1 MSDTLIGAPE
11 PVVPEHLPLTP
22 LAVVEWDCDSRIR
35 RWAGQAEA
43 MFGWTESEML
53 GHSIPESNF
62 IHGDDA
68 VRVAGVV
75 ADLLRHTVSG
85 NVCRNRNNHKSGR
98 TVHCVW
104 YNSAYL
110 DADGRVSSVVSL
122 AQDLTEQYAIEA
134 ELTLSEERLRSA
146 LRLAGMLS
154 WDYDDRTASIT
165 YSQDVRTF
173 FNTPDLA
180 PGADLDYGIAHPDD
194 RPRLREEVLA
204 AKAALADFR
213 IEYRG
218 ARPETAGR
226 PQWFSTRGSFVTDAG
241 GDIVRTLGI
250 TVNITERKQFERQR
264 EALDHELR
272 EARHLESLG
281 MLAGGIAHD
290 FNNLLTII
298 LGNVDLVALQTG
310 MDGPVGKSLS
320 EIDAACQRA
329 ADLCSQIAAYAGVG
343 RLQATEFDF
352 RDVLRESEPAFRVII
367 GPRAVLT
374 FDLESRPCPASGEL
388 RQIRQALGNVLLN
401 ASEAF
406 GELGGD
412 IRILTERIALD
423 GTLDGF
429 QPAVAAGE
437 YLAIRIRDTGA
448 GMPEAVRARA
458 FEAFYSTKFAGR
470 GLGLA
475 AVYGI
480 VRSHRGAVRI
490 RSRPGAG
497 TTVELLF
504 PMSADRNAPA
514 PVAKAPHPNP
524 HRRILVVDDDAN
536 IRELICSLLEEHGHA
551 VVAAEN
557 GLDASELF
565 ESNPSG
571 FQLAVVDMMMPGMKG
586 DDLIRRLRRTIPGFP
601 VVVVSGYAD
610 REMPA
615 DIAQTGPTLVV
626 PKPFRLEQLS
636 GTVARLISAAPP
648 A

>member
-43 MFGWTESEML
+43 MFGWTEAEML
-53 GHSIPESNF
+53 GRSIPTSNF
-62 IHGDDA
+62 IHRDDA
-68 VRVAGVV
+68 VRVAEIV
-75 ADLLRHTVSG
+75 AELLRHHVSG
-85 NVCRNRNNHKSGR
+85 NVCRNRNYHKSGR
-98 TVHCVW
+98 IVHCVW
-104 YNSAYL
+104 HNSAYL

-122 AQDLTEQYAIEA
+122 AQDLTEQHAIEA

-154 WDYDDRTASIT
+154 WDYDARTAIIT
-165 YSQDVRTF
+165 YSQDVREF

-180 PGADLDYGIAHPDD
+180 PGADLDFGIAHPDD
-194 RPRLREEVLA
+194 RPRLRDEVLA

-218 ARPETAGR
+218 ARPDAAGR
-226 PQWFSTRGSFVTDAG
+226 PQWFSSRGSFVTTAD

-250 TVNITERKQFERQR
+250 TVNITERKQLERQR
-264 EALDHELR
+264 AALDHELR

-281 MLAGGIAHD
+281 MLAGGIAHA

-298 LGNVDLVALQTG
+298 LGNVGLVALQTG
-310 MDGPVGKSLS
+310 ADGPVGKSLS

-329 ADLCSQIAAYAGVG
+329 AELCSQIAAYAGVG

-352 RDVLRESEPAFRVII
+352 RDVLRESEPGFREIV
-367 GPRAVLT
+367 GPQAALS
-374 FDLESRPCPASGEL
+374 FDFEARPCPASGEL

-401 ASEAF
+401 ASEAL
-406 GELGGD
+406 GEMGGD

-423 GTLDGF
+423 GTPDGF
-429 QPAVAAGE
+429 QPAVAPGE
-437 YLAIRIRDTGA
+437 YLAIRICDTGG

-490 RSRPGAG
+490 RSRTGAG

-504 PMSADRNAPA
+504 PMSADRDAPA
-514 PVAKAPHPNP
+514 PVAGASHSDSS
-524 HRRILVVDDDAN
+524 RLILIVDDDAD
-536 IRELICSLLEEHGHA
+536 IRELICSVLEDDGHA

-557 GLDASELF
+557 GLDASALF
-565 ESNPSG
+565 EANPTE
-571 FQLAVVDMMMPGMKG
+571 FQLAVVDLMMPGMKG

-601 VVVVSGYAD
+601 VIVVSGYAD

-615 DIAQTGPTLVV
+615 DIAHTGPTPVV

-636 GTVARLISAAPP
+636 AAVARLISAAQN

>member
-11 PVVPEHLPLTP
+11 PVVPAYPALTP

-43 MFGWTESEML
+43 MFGWTEAEML
-53 GHSIPESNF
+53 GRSIPTSNF
-62 IHGDDA
+62 IHGDDE
-68 VRVAGVV
+68 VRVAAVV
-75 ADLLRHTVSG
+75 ADLLRHDVSG
-85 NVCRNRNNHKSGR
+85 NVCRNRNYHKSGR
-98 TVHCVW
+98 IVHCVW
-104 YNSAYL
+104 HNSAYL

-122 AQDLTEQYAIEA
+122 AQDLTEQHAIEA

-154 WDYDDRTASIT
+154 WDYDARTATIT
-165 YSQDVRTF
+165 YSQDVRGF

-194 RPRLREEVLA
+194 RPRLREEVDIARSTLS
-204 AKAALADFR
+204 DFR

-218 ARPETAGR
+218 ARPDVSGR
-226 PQWFSTRGSFVTDAG
+226 PQWFSSRGSFVTTAD

-250 TVNITERKQFERQR
+250 TVNITERKQLERQR
-264 EALDHELR
+264 AALDHEFR

-298 LGNVDLVALQTG
+298 LGNVGLVALQTG
-310 MDGPVGKSLS
+310 QDGAVCKSLS
-320 EIDAACQRA
+320 EIDTACQRA

-352 RDVLRESEPAFRVII
+352 CDILRDSEPGFREIV
-367 GPRAVLT
+367 GPRAALA
-374 FDLESRPCPASGEL
+374 FDLESSPCPATGEL

-401 ASEAF
+401 ASEAL
-406 GELGGD
+406 GERGGD
-412 IRILTERIALD
+412 IRLSAERITLD
-423 GTLDGF
+423 GTPDGF
-429 QPAVAAGE
+429 QPAVAPGD
-437 YLAIRIRDTGA
+437 YLAIRICDTGA
-448 GMPEAVRARA
+448 GMLEAVRARA

-504 PMSADRNAPA
+504 PMAADRDVPP
-514 PVAKAPHPNP
+514 PVAEASNP
-524 HRRILVVDDDAN
+524 DSRRRILVVDDEAN
-536 IRELICSLLEEHGHA
+536 IRELICSVLEEGGHA

-565 ESNPSG
+565 EANPAG
-571 FQLAVVDMMMPGMKG
+571 FQLAVVDLMMPGMKG
-586 DDLIRRLRRTIPGFP
+586 DELIRRLRRTSPGFP

-615 DIAQTGPTLVV
+615 DIAHTGPTPVV

-636 GTVARLISAAPP
+636 AAVARLISAAPP

>member
-1 MSDTLIGAPE
+1 MSDTLIGTPE
-11 PVVPEHLPLTP
+11 PVVPEHLPLTL

-35 RWAGQAEA
+35 RWAGHAEA
-43 MFGWTESEML
+43 MFGWTEAEML
-53 GHSIPESNF
+53 GRSIPSSNF
-62 IHGDDA
+62 IHGDDE
-68 VRVAGVV
+68 VRVATVV
-75 ADLLRHTVSG
+75 ADLLRHEVSG
-85 NVCRNRNNHKSGR
+85 SVCRNRNYHKTGR
-98 TVHCVW
+98 IVHCVW
-104 YNSAYL
+104 HNSAYL
-110 DADGRVSSVVSL
+110 DADGRVSSVVAL
-122 AQDLTEQYAIEA
+122 AQDLTEQHAIEA

-154 WDYDDRTASIT
+154 WDYDANAATIT
-165 YSQDVRTF
+165 YSQDVRDF

-180 PGADLDYGIAHPDD
+180 PGVDLDYGVAHPDD

-218 ARPETAGR
+218 ARPDVAGR
-226 PQWFSTRGSFVTDAG
+226 PQWFSSHGSFVTTAD

-250 TVNITERKQFERQR
+250 TVNITERKQLERQR
-264 EALDHELR
+264 AALDHELR

-281 MLAGGIAHD
+281 LLAGGIAHD

-298 LGNVDLVALQTG
+298 LGNVGLIELQTG
-310 MDGPVGKSLS
+310 ADGAVGKSLS
-320 EIDAACQRA
+320 EIDGACQRA
-329 ADLCSQIAAYAGVG
+329 AELCSQIAAYAGVG

-352 RDVLRESEPAFRVII
+352 RDVLLESEPGFREIV
-367 GPRAVLT
+367 GPRAALA

-401 ASEAF
+401 ASE
-406 GELGGD
+406 ELGEGGGE
-412 IRILTERIALD
+412 IRLSTERISLD
-423 GTLDGF
+423 GTPDGF
-429 QPAVAAGE
+429 RPAVAAGE
-437 YLAIRIRDTGA
+437 YFAIRIGDSGA
-448 GMPEAVRARA
+448 GMTEAVRARA

-490 RSRPGAG
+490 RSRPDAG

-504 PMSADRNAPA
+504 PISADRDAPA
-514 PVAKAPHPNP
+514 PVVGASQTDPS
-524 HRRILVVDDDAN
+524 RRILIVDDDAN
-536 IRELICSLLEEHGHA
+536 IRELICSVLEDDGHA

-557 GLDASELF
+557 GFDAAELF
-565 ESNPSG
+565 EANPAG
-571 FQLAVVDMMMPGMKG
+571 FQLAVVDLMMPGMKG
-586 DDLIRRLRRTIPGFP
+586 DELIRRLRRTSPGFP
-601 VVVVSGYAD
+601 VVVVSGYVD
-610 REMPA
+610 LEMPA
-615 DIAQTGPTLVV
+615 DIAHTGPTPVV

-636 GTVARLISAAPP
+636 AAVARLISAAPT